1 MFLST
6 STNTIDAKGRTSVPS
21 AFRDTVGDDAA
32 IFVWPSLRGEFLEG
46 GGKAL
51 MESIQREIFDRVS
64 DGSLSPE
71 EAEAQQVMLLG
82 EARRLGYD
90 KTGRIVLPEAFR
102 DHAALSDAATFVG
115 LGNRFQIWN
124 PAAHENRKAEMRE
137 RVKNT
142 PLVMGIVRPS

>member
-6 STNTIDAKGRTSVPS
+6 STHAIDAKGRTSVPS
-21 AFRDTVGDDAA
+21 GFRDAIGDDAA
-32 IFVWPSLRGEFLEG
+32 VFIWPSVRGSFLEG

-51 MESIQREIFDRVS
+51 MDSIQREIFDRVM

-90 KTGRIVLPEAFR
+90 KTGRVVLPETLR
-102 DHAALSDAATFVG
+102 DHAGLTTAATFVG
-115 LGNRFQIWN
+115 LGNRFQVWE
-124 PAAHENRKAEMRE
+124 PDAHEIRKAAMRE
-137 RVKNT
+137 RVKGA
-142 PLVMGIVRPS
+142 PLVMGVVRP

>member
-6 STNTIDAKGRTSVPS
+6 TTNTIDAKGRTSVP
-21 AFRDTVGDDAA
+21 APFRDAVGDDAA
-32 IFVWPSLRGEFLEG
+32 IFVWPSVRGAFLEG

-51 MESIQREIFDRVS
+51 MESIQREIFDRVM
-64 DGSLSPE
+64 DGTLQPE

-102 DHAALSDAATFVG
+102 DHAGLSDAATFVG
-115 LGNRFQIWN
+115 LGNRFQIWQ
-124 PAAHENRKAEMRE
+124 PAAHDARKASAAE

-142 PLVMGIVRPS
+142 PLVMGIVRP

>member
-21 AFRDTVGDDAA
+21 PFRDTVGDDAA
-32 IFVWPSLRGEFLEG
+32 VFVWPSARGDFLEG

-64 DGSLSPE
+64 EGSLSPE
-71 EAEAQQVMLLG
+71 AAEAQQVMLLG

-90 KTGRIVLPEAFR
+90 KTGRVVLPEEFR
-102 DHAALSDAATFVG
+102 GHANLTDAATFVG

-124 PAAHENRKAEMRE
+124 PKAHEDRKAAMRE
-137 RVKNT
+137 QVKNT

>member
-6 STNTIDAKGRTSVPS
+6 TTNTIDAKGRTSVPS

-32 IFVWPSLRGEFLEG
+32 IFVWPSVRGEFLEG

-71 EAEAQQVMLLG
+71 QAEDQQVMLLG
-82 EARRLGYD
+82 EARKLSYD
-90 KTGRIVLPEAFR
+90 TTGRIVLPAAFR
-102 DHAALSDAATFVG
+102 GHAGLTDAATFVG

-124 PAAHENRKAEMRE
+124 PTAHENRKAAMRD
-137 RVKNT
+137 RVKTT
-142 PLVMGIVRPS
+142 PLVMGIVRP

>member
-32 IFVWPSLRGEFLEG
+32 IFVWPSVRGEFLEG

-71 EAEAQQVMLLG
+71 QAEDQQVMLLG
-82 EARRLGYD
+82 EARRLAYD
-90 KTGRIVLPEAFR
+90 TTGRIVLPAAFR
-102 DHAALSDAATFVG
+102 DHADLTDAATFVG

-124 PAAHENRKAEMRE
+124 PTAHENRKAAMRD

-142 PLVMGIVRPS
+142 PLVMGIVRP